1 MNFFNSINAKW
12 IQGQQSQQ
20 SQQNQNGTTS
30 DAVYESM
37 GNDMKQV
44 MQKSKEKRS
53 NNNGE
58 STTPKWIQ
66 NIQQKCC
73 PCFSAKYT
81 ILGINTS
88 NLGIPSSTGI
98 GTRYV

>member
-12 IQGQQSQQ
+12 NQGQQQQQ
-20 SQQNQNGTTS
+20 SQSQNQNGS
-30 DAVYESM
+30 DSVYQSM

-44 MQKSKEKRS
+44 LQKSKEKR

-58 STTPKWIQ
+58 SSTPKWIQ

-88 NLGIPSSTGI
+88 NLGIPASTGI
-98 GTRYV
+98 GTR